1 MRYLREILIMT
12 AFAGLF
18 LGCLPSNLDKY
29 RKDKKSSAADNNSL
43 FHPGADMNSPSPDS
57 SFASKSRNTRDKDA
71 RSSKATGG
79 VKGGRATIYALDAQT
94 FRFLLAEK
102 NVWNAA
108 INVLMRNYNL
118 NIVNQNVGVLTT
130 EWDSFY
136 LKNEVYRNKISV
148 RVRRSSYGI
157 VDVTIH
163 NNVEKLRDASQA
175 AGTIGAVWLPAKDE
189 AKEISRLLQNMALVL
204 NQPPP
209 IFPPGMDVAKGLSD
223 GKEITR

>member
-1 MRYLREILIMT
+1 MSKIHFNISLNEFKKNHSKKKHQIL
-12 AFAGLF
+12 FRSRK
-18 LGCLPSNLDKY
+18 CKHYYKVENL
-29 RKDKKSSAADNNSL
+29 
-43 FHPGADMNSPSPDS
+43 
-57 SFASKSRNTRDKDA
+57 
-71 RSSKATGG
+71 
-79 VKGGRATIYALDAQT
+79 